1 MGIFNLLQKDFSY
14 LCAVFMASSKMKRHI
29 LIAIMISAFLCG
41 CSHQEKNTELI
52 HRDFYETL
60 WERFD
65 YVRNDIEIKE
75 STTYDLALRISFTEK
90 YTYNDISLVFTIF
103 DANGTPYRS
112 KGYKFDLKD
121 ADGNWKSELKDG
133 CYTFELPI
141 NKSLQITD
149 PGTYRFQIEYRM
161 PITPILGVKSLTL
174 YSNK

>member
-1 MGIFNLLQKDFSY
+1 
-14 LCAVFMASSKMKRHI
+14 MASSKMKRYI

>member
-29 LIAIMISAFLCG
+29 LIAIMICAFLCG

-90 YTYNDISLVFTIF
+90 YTYNDISLVFTIY

-161 PITPILGVKSLTL
+161 PITPILGVKSLML

>member
-1 MGIFNLLQKDFSY
+1 
-14 LCAVFMASSKMKRHI
+14 MASFEMKRHF
-29 LIAIMISAFLCG
+29 LIAVMICAFLCS
-41 CSHQEKNTELI
+41 CNHQENTSDLI
-52 HRDFYETL
+52 QRDFYETL

-65 YVRNDIEIKE
+65 YVKNDIEIKE
-75 STTYDLALRISFTEK
+75 ATTYNLALRISFTEK

-112 KGYKFDLKD
+112 KGYKFELKD

-133 CYTFELPI
+133 CYTFDLPI

-149 PGTYRFQIEYRM
+149 PGTYRFQIEYKM

-174 YSNK
+174 YNNK